1 MASNS
6 LNFEKTVKW
15 MLDHYSAAAAEATFK
30 VVPQVADE
38 AAQKLRQT
46 SPRRKGKYAK
56 SWKVKRENGR
66 LKVMATVYADKPE
79 YRLTHLLE
87 KGHARR
93 GGGRAVPAIEHI
105 APVEEWA
112 NNEAVDRI
120 IEEIRRMT
128 I

>member
-6 LNFEKTVKW
+6 FNFEKTVKW

-30 VVPQVADE
+30 VVPEVAKE
-38 AAQKLRQT
+38 AAKKLKQT
-46 SPRRKGKYAK
+46 SPKRQGKYAR
-56 SWKVKRENGR
+56 SWKVKQEKGR

-87 KGHARR
+87 YGHAKR
-93 GGGRAVPAIEHI
+93 GGGRVQGIEHI

>member
-15 MLDHYSAAAAEATFK
+15 MLQNYSAAAAEATFK
-30 VVPQVADE
+30 VVPQVAKE
-38 AAQKLRQT
+38 AAQKLKQT
-46 SPRRKGKYAK
+46 SPKRQGKYAR
-56 SWKVKRENGR
+56 SWKVRQEKSRV
-66 LKVMATVYADKPE
+66 KVMATVFSDKPE

-87 KGHARR
+87 YGHAKR
-93 GGGRAVPAIEHI
+93 GGGRVQGIEHI

>member
-6 LNFEKTVKW
+6 FNFENTVKW
-15 MLDHYSAAAAEATFK
+15 MLENYSAAAAKATFK
-30 VVPQVADE
+30 VVPQVAKE
-38 AAQKLRQT
+38 AAQKLKQSSPKRQ
-46 SPRRKGKYAK
+46 GKYAK
-56 SWKVKRENGR
+56 SWKVKQEKGR
-66 LKVMATVYADKPE
+66 LKVMATVYAGKPE

-87 KGHARR
+87 YGHAKR
-93 GGGRAVPAIEHI
+93 GGGRVQGIEHI

>member
-6 LNFEKTVKW
+6 LNFEQTVKF
-15 MLDHYSAAAAEATFK
+15 MLQNYSAAAAE
-30 VVPQVADE
+30 VAKE
-38 AAQKLRQT
+38 AAQKLKQT
-46 SPRRKGKYAK
+46 SPKRQGKYAR
-56 SWKVKRENGR
+56 SWKVKQEKGR
-66 LKVMATVYADKPE
+66 LKVMVTVFSDKPE

-87 KGHARR
+87 YGHAKR
-93 GGGRAVPAIEHI
+93 GGGRVQGIEHI

>member
-6 LNFEKTVKW
+6 LDFEQTVKW

-30 VVPQVADE
+30 VVPRVAKE
-38 AAQKLRQT
+38 AAQKLKQT
-46 SPRRKGKYAK
+46 SPKRQGKYAR
-56 SWKVKRENGR
+56 SWKVKQEKGR
-66 LKVMATVYADKPE
+66 LKVLATVFSDKPE
-79 YRLTHLLE
+79 YRLAHLLE
-87 KGHARR
+87 YGHAKR
-93 GGGRAVPAIEHI
+93 GGGRVQGIEHI